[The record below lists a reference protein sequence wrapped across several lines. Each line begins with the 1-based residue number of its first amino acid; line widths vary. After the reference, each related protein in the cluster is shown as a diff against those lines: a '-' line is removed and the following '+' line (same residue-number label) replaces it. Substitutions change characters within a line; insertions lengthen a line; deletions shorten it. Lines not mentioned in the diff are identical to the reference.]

1 MSNTASKVDELVKV
15 DSYSVQNAEELFS
28 FVNLLEDEYV
38 LRRALTDPAFD
49 SGQLAQLLHKLLGGK
64 LENTTID
71 LISQI
76 AGIGWASGQELAGA
90 LDRAGAGILF
100 RQAENNGKLDEVR
113 EELFKF
119 GRLVSG
125 NMQLRQIISDAAVE
139 ESAKEQLVTDV
150 LGERVTNETRVL
162 ARRAVYQQT
171 RSYELAIR
179 RYLDIASDMRGHEC
193 ARVQVARPLTDAQ
206 QAKLVEQLTRI
217 YGVDV
222 DLEIEVNPKVVG
234 GVRVEIADEVID
246 GSLMTRINEAQRSIG

>member
-1 MSNTASKVDELVKV
+1 MSNTASKVDELVKAGNF
-15 DSYSVQNAEELFS
+15 SAQNADELFS
-28 FVNLLEDEYV
+28 FVSLLEDEYV

-49 SGQLAQLLHKLLGGK
+49 TDQLGKLLHKLLGGK

-76 AGIGWASGQELAGA
+76 AGIGCASGQELAGA
-90 LDRAGAGILF
+90 LDRAGAVILF
-100 RQAENNGKLDEVR
+100 RQAESNGKLDDVR

-125 NMQLRQIISDAAVE
+125 NTKLRQIFSDSAVDR
-139 ESAKEQLVTDV
+139 SAKEQLITEL
-150 LGERVTNETRVL
+150 LGEKVTPETRAL

-193 ARVQVARPLTDAQ
+193 ARVQVARPLTDEQ
-206 QAKLVEQLTRI
+206 QAKLVMQLTRI
-217 YGVDV
+217 YGVAV
-222 DLEIEVNPKVVG
+222 DLEIEVNPRVVG

-246 GSLMTRINEAQRSIG
+246 GSLISRINEAQRSIG